1 MLTTNPLKSRLRRNE
16 PVYGLLNSVPGPWLA
31 EMIGRAGYDFV
42 ILDMEHLLVSEE
54 TLRHSLQAVLST
66 GCTPLVRVPDGNA
79 KRIGRL
85 LDAGARGIVLPQVD
99 SAATV
104 ADAIAAC
111 RFPPLGRRGITGGP
125 ITGFGTLGL
134 DDYIHLA
141 NDNILVVPMIE
152 SRAGVEAL
160 PEILTLEGVDMV
172 LEGALDLA
180 LDLGL
185 GPRPQAPEVTTL
197 IADMAAQCRDAGV
210 PFCANP
216 RSPEQLAHWREAG
229 ITAWLAGEDRGYLF
243 RALQQR
249 LAEVRQPD

>member
-1 MLTTNPLKSRLRRNE
+1 MLTINPLKSRLRRNE

-66 GCTPLVRVPDGNA
+66 GCTPLVRVPDGDA

-160 PEILTLEGVDMV
+160 PGILAQEGVDMV

-185 GPRPQAPEVTTL
+185 GPHPQAPEVTTL
-197 IADMAAQCRDAGV
+197 IADMAARCRDAGV

-249 LAEVRQPD
+249 LAEVRQAG